1 MIKYGNNNDY
11 THARVRFFAIC
22 NLISNARPEI
32 NHFGIPAVE
41 EISRRMNVPLSVIR
55 KDIYNIVTS
64 KYLFRIVYVE
74 GLSDMKDPICH
85 LNDKLEFDIPDYKQ
99 VFSKKDKES
108 IKEGFRHGRYDRT
121 HFYLNLFNNSYFDI
135 YSFLSE
141 PENNEDEK
149 YSEYDSDGI
158 IDNQG
163 NIVLFLT
170 KADKDV
176 MNRFMSGLS
185 SKDKQD
191 LMNIKSV
198 DYMFTKKYVE
208 QLNIL
213 REAIMNHKEVSIDYK
228 SGSAISWGIIIQPI
242 CLIFNY
248 YDQMIHVLCSD
259 EKKYNIK
266 RIIKATMRNKSFIP
280 QERPSFIDFLW
291 ASGFS
296 EGEKPIKIKLKIIEP
311 TSNLV
316 NKFLSDTANRKYGQY
331 DSKTGIY
338 TDTILGEA
346 GFRRWLRKYGS
357 SVIVLEPE
365 ELAVKMYGSAR
376 KQYDV
381 YMKEH
386 PEICKKLSSKMN
398 FDPDGST
405 HLYQEY
411 LKSQNTE

>member
-1 MIKYGNNNDY
+1 
-11 THARVRFFAIC
+11 
-22 NLISNARPEI
+22 
-32 NHFGIPAVE
+32 
-41 EISRRMNVPLSVIR
+41 
-55 KDIYNIVTS
+55 
-64 KYLFRIVYVE
+64 
-74 GLSDMKDPICH
+74 
-85 LNDKLEFDIPDYKQ
+85 
-99 VFSKKDKES
+99 
-108 IKEGFRHGRYDRT
+108 
-121 HFYLNLFNNSYFDI
+121 
-135 YSFLSE
+135 
-141 PENNEDEK
+141 
-149 YSEYDSDGI
+149 
-158 IDNQG
+158 
-163 NIVLFLT
+163 
-170 KADKDV
+170 
-176 MNRFMSGLS
+176 
-185 SKDKQD
+185 
-191 LMNIKSV
+191 
-198 DYMFTKKYVE
+198 
-208 QLNIL
+208 
-213 REAIMNHKEVSIDYK
+213 MNHKEVSIDYK

-280 QERPSFIDFLW
+280 QERPSFINFLW

-331 DSKTGIY
+331 DSETGIY
-338 TDTILGEA
+338 TDIILGEA

-386 PEICKKLSSKMN
+386 PEICEKLSSKMN
-398 FDPDGST
+398 FDPYGST
-405 HLYQEY
+405 HLYKEY
-411 LKSQNTE
+411 LKSQNSE